1 MMTADPLA
9 DLRAALDEYRA
20 LVRELRAELRCA
32 RAEEMQLRAA
42 IAAIGQAN
50 GYGLDVPGEYD
61 DGQDWVV
68 NAGAIR
74 ACRRAVGENL

>member
-1 MMTADPLA
+1 MTADPLA

-20 LVRELRAELRCA
+20 LVRE
-32 RAEEMQLRAA
+32 LRAA